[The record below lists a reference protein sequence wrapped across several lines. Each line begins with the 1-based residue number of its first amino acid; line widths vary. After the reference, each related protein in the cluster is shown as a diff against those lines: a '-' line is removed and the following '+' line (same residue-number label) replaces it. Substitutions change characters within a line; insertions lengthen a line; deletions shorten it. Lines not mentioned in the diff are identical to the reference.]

1 MFFQA
6 LPVWLKDRE
15 NELDLAVVFETAV
28 DSLINTEL
36 AVAAC
41 TFYRVFANGRFVA
54 FGPARTARGYARTD
68 VLPLS
73 AYDANGNVNTIRI
86 EVVGY
91 NCRSLSTC
99 LQPSFLCAELRRGET
114 VIACTGRD
122 FTASELFQKEQ
133 KVERFSIQRHFTE
146 VWDLTRQN
154 GAPVTPAVSSDPPVF
169 LPRVAPYPH
178 YEDIWLDHAHRRG
191 TFAYDE
197 TLPIK
202 PERYSWSVIPEYWR
216 FFPTDTVSKKP
227 FRFVQGQAQTV
238 TACNTPLPIVLR
250 KGQYAM
256 FDFSRVECGFLQ
268 LALSCSEEANFVVAF
283 TEYCDGETFNFTRMN
298 CHNVIEYTTPA
309 DFEGILQGFEPYTAQ
324 YAIVMVKEG
333 AIGLLNFGIKTFERE
348 MKGARQVAFKEKIHA
363 DIYNAALR
371 TFAHNAVDLYS
382 DCPSRERAGWLCDSY
397 FTATAE
403 QHFFGSVPVED
414 AFLENFR
421 LFKDPMLDNGML
433 PMCYPADIKAD
444 PDGSG
449 HHIPQ
454 WCMWYVLEVK
464 EYLTERNPSIDK
476 ECFRQTVEGI
486 LHYFEK
492 FENSDGL
499 LEDLP
504 SWNFV
509 EWSDANKWT
518 QNVNY
523 PTNFLYAAVLLAAC
537 DLYGDRSLAE
547 KARRIQA
554 RTAELSFDGELFTDN
569 AVRDE
574 NGVLRNTGNTS
585 EAGQYYA
592 LLFGNIDW
600 NEPKYEKLRAYVL
613 TNFKG
618 AADTGRTFVP
628 VNAFIGLYLR
638 LKALLQLGL
647 HRQIL
652 DDVGDF
658 FGGMAEKTGT
668 LWEYREMKGSHDHG
682 FASYAAYAMCVALEN
697 LNK

>member
-1 MFFQA
+1 MFRQA
-6 LPVWLKDRE
+6 KPVWLENRE
-15 NELDLAVVFETAV
+15 NELNLAVVFEATV
-28 DSLINTEL
+28 GSLVGTDL
-36 AVAAC
+36 HVAAA
-41 TFYRVFANGRFVA
+41 TFYRVFVNDRFVA
-54 FGPARTARGYARTD
+54 FGPARTARGYARVD
-68 VLPLS
+68 VLPL
-73 AYDANGNVNTIRI
+73 AKYNANNDSNVVRI

-99 LQPSFLCAELRRGET
+99 LQPSFLCAELTKGDA

-122 FTASELFQKEQ
+122 FTAAELLQKEQ
-133 KVERFSIQRHFTE
+133 RVERFSVQRHFTE
-146 VWDLTRQN
+146 VWDLTREN
-154 GAPVTPAVSSDPPVF
+154 GARVMPAVLKDSPVF

-178 YEDIWLDHAHRRG
+178 YEDIWLDRAHRRG

-202 PERYSWSVIPEYWR
+202 PERYSWAVIPEYWR
-216 FFPTDTVSKKP
+216 FFPTETIAKKP
-227 FRFVQGQAQTV
+227 YRFVQGQAQTV
-238 TACNTPLPIVLR
+238 TACNAPLPVVLR
-250 KGQYAM
+250 EGQYAM
-256 FDFSRVECGFLQ
+256 FDFSQVECGFPQ
-268 LALSCSEEANFVVAF
+268 LALSCSEEANLMVAF

-298 CHNVIEYTTPA
+298 CHNVVEYTTPA
-309 DFEGILQGFEPYTAQ
+309 GFEGILQSFEPYTAR
-324 YAIVMVKEG
+324 YAIVMVKKG
-333 AIGLLNFGIKTFERE
+333 AIGLLSFGIKSFERN
-348 MKGARQVAFKEKIHA
+348 MTGARQVKFKEKIHA
-363 DIYNAALR
+363 DIYRAALR

-403 QHFFGSVPVED
+403 HHFFGSVPVEE

-454 WCMWYVLEVK
+454 WCMWYVLEVC
-464 EYLTERNPSIDK
+464 EHLTVRNKAADPAP
-476 ECFRQTVEGI
+476 FRKTVEGI
-486 LHYFEK
+486 VNYLAKY
-492 FENSDGL
+492 ENEDGL
-499 LEDLP
+499 LEDIP

-523 PTNFLYAAVLLAAC
+523 PTNFLYAAVLLATNK
-537 DLYGDRSLAE
+537 LYGNDALVE
-547 KARRIQA
+547 KAHRIQK

-600 NEPKYEKLRAYVL
+600 NEPKYDRLKQYVL

-638 LKALLQLGL
+638 LKALLQLGQYQL
-647 HRQIL
+647 LL
-652 DDVGDF
+652 DDVGGF

-668 LWEYREMKGSHDHG
+668 LWEYREMKGSYDHG
-682 FASYAAYAMCVALEN
+682 FASYAAYAMCVALEK
-697 LNK
+697 LQK